1 MLSMISLN
9 TISPVFCRA
18 YFLSKRMLYLI
29 FIIASQSLAIKTIR
43 YAYGAKFTPR
53 SVQLVARMIKTLTS
67 MRNSRFCA

>member
-1 MLSMISLN
+1 
-9 TISPVFCRA
+9 
-18 YFLSKRMLYLI
+18 MLYLI

-67 MRNSRFCA
+67 MRNSRFRATSCTLQFTKIENRDMKIDISE